1 MTTAR
6 SPLRVLKAQADQ
18 IAAKL
23 KRIADGHNDAADP
36 FGRLDAAR
44 TRDSITFGVVMDD
57 KLLQIEMQ
65 WAVIRETSAAGIAE
79 FILNQMRETRDA
91 KH

>member
-6 SPLRVLKAQADQ
+6 SPLRILKRQAHE
-18 IAAKL
+18 IAARL
-23 KRIADGHNDAADP
+23 KRIADGRNDTADP
-36 FGRLDAAR
+36 LGKLDAAR

>member
-6 SPLRVLKAQADQ
+6 SPLRILRTQAHE
-18 IAAKL
+18 IAARL
-23 KRIADGHNDAADP
+23 KRIADGHNDTPDP
-36 FGRLDAAR
+36 LGKLDAAR